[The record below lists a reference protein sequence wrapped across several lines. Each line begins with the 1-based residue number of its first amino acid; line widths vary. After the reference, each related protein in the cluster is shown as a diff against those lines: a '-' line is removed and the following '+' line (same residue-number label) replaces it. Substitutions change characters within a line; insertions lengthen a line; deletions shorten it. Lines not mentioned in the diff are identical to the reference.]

1 MSPLLSINDL
11 HVSFGTEP
19 HTVDAVRGINL
30 NVERG
35 EIVGIVGE
43 SGSGKSA
50 SMLSV
55 MRLLAT
61 SATTR
66 GSVCFNGK
74 DLFSASNR
82 EMREIRGGKIGM
94 IFQDPMTSLNPSF
107 RIRSQIVEAIVRHQQ
122 VSTKVATIRAT
133 DLLEVVSIPNP
144 SASMSLFPHEMSG
157 GMKQRVM
164 IAMAIANGP
173 ELLIADE
180 PTTALDVTIQA
191 QILEVLRGLRE
202 TRELSI
208 VIITHDLGVVAGL
221 ADNVNVMY
229 AGEIVE
235 SGDVDGLFYRSTHPY
250 SRGLLSCVPRLDIRE
265 SALRPISGDPPK
277 LSEKSCGCS
286 FQPRCLN
293 ATVLCKTTKPKLEP
307 SVVTGLQVSCHNPM
321 ALVSD
326 KTVSIL

>member
-1 MSPLLSINDL
+1 VSPLLSINDL

-19 HTVDAVRGINL
+19 DTVDAVRGINL

-61 SATTR
+61 SANTR

-107 RIRSQIVEAIVRHQQ
+107 RIGSQIAEAIIRHQH
-122 VSTKVATIRAT
+122 VSTKIAVSKAT
-133 DLLEVVSIPNP
+133 DLLEVVSIPRP
-144 SASMSLFPHEMSG
+144 SESMSLFPHEMSG

-164 IAMAIANGP
+164 IAMAIANDP

-191 QILEVLRGLRE
+191 QILEVLKGLRE
-202 TRELSI
+202 TRNLSI

-221 ADNVNVMY
+221 ADSVNVMY

-235 SGDVDGLFYRSTHPY
+235 SGDVEGVFYNSTHPY

-265 SALRPISGDPPK
+265 SAQTP
-277 LSEKSCGCS
+277 GCS
-286 FQPRCLN
+286 FQPRCKN
-293 ATVLCKTTKPKLEP
+293 AIDLCETTSPTLQ
-307 SVVTGLQVSCHNPM
+307 SSTVTGLKVSCHNPM
-321 ALVSD
+321 ELSPQMSE
-326 KTVSIL
+326 SI

>member
-1 MSPLLSINDL
+1 
-11 HVSFGTEP
+11 
-19 HTVDAVRGINL
+19 
-30 NVERG
+30 
-35 EIVGIVGE
+35 
-43 SGSGKSA
+43 
-50 SMLSV
+50 MLSV

-107 RIRSQIVEAIVRHQQ
+107 RIGSQIAEVIIRHQH
-122 VSTKVATIRAT
+122 VSTKSAVSKAT
-133 DLLEVVSIPNP
+133 DLLEVVSIPRP
-144 SASMSLFPHEMSG
+144 SESMSLFPHEMSG

-164 IAMAIANGP
+164 IAMAIANDP

-191 QILEVLRGLRE
+191 QILEVLKGLRE
-202 TRELSI
+202 TRNLSI

-221 ADNVNVMY
+221 ADSVNVMY

-235 SGDVDGLFYRSTHPY
+235 SGDVEGVFYNSTHPY

-265 SALRPISGDPPK
+265 SALHPIGGDPPK
-277 LSEKSCGCS
+277 LSERTPGCS
-286 FQPRCLN
+286 FQPRCKN
-293 ATVLCKTTKPKLEP
+293 AIDLCETTSPILRA
-307 SVVTGLQVSCHNPM
+307 STVTGLKVSCHNPM
-321 ALVSD
+321 ELSSQMSE
-326 KTVSIL
+326 SI

>member
-1 MSPLLSINDL
+1 MNSLLSIKDL
-11 HVSFGTEP
+11 HVSFGLGSE
-19 HTVDAVRGINL
+19 TVDAVRGINL
-30 NVERG
+30 EIARG

-61 SATTR
+61 TATTR
-66 GSVCFNGK
+66 GTVHFGGK
-74 DLFSASNR
+74 ELFSASSR

-107 RIRSQIVEAIVRHQQ
+107 RIGSQIAEAIIRHQH
-122 VSTKVATIRAT
+122 VSTKIAVSKAT
-133 DLLEVVSIPNP
+133 DLLEVVSIPRP
-144 SASMSLFPHEMSG
+144 SESMSLFPHEMSG

-164 IAMAIANGP
+164 IAMAIANDP

-202 TRELSI
+202 TRKLSI

-221 ADNVNVMY
+221 ADSVNVMY

-235 SGDVDGLFYRSTHPY
+235 SGDVEGVFYNSTHPY

-265 SALRPISGDPPK
+265 SALHPIGGDPPK
-277 LSEKSCGCS
+277 LSENTPGCS
-286 FQPRCLN
+286 FQPRCKN
-293 ATVLCKTTKPKLEP
+293 AIDLCETTNPTLQK
-307 SVVTGLQVSCHNPM
+307 SVGTGLKVSCHNPM
-321 ALVSD
+321 ELSPQMSE
-326 KTVSIL
+326 SI

>member
-1 MSPLLSINDL
+1 MNSLLSITDL
-11 HVSFGTEP
+11 HVSFGLGLE
-19 HTVDAVRGINL
+19 TVDAVRGINL
-30 NVERG
+30 EIARG

-61 SATTR
+61 TATTR
-66 GSVCFNGK
+66 GTVQFDGK
-74 DLFSASNR
+74 ELFSASSK

-107 RIRSQIVEAIVRHQQ
+107 RIGSQIAEVIIRHQH
-122 VSTKVATIRAT
+122 VSTKSAVSKAT
-133 DLLEVVSIPNP
+133 DLLEVVSIPRP
-144 SASMSLFPHEMSG
+144 SESMSLFPHEMSG

-164 IAMAIANGP
+164 IAMAIANDP

-191 QILEVLRGLRE
+191 QILEVLKGLRE
-202 TRELSI
+202 TRNLSI

-221 ADNVNVMY
+221 ADSVNVMY

-235 SGDVDGLFYRSTHPY
+235 SGDVEGVFYNSTHPY

-265 SALRPISGDPPK
+265 SALHPIGGDPPK
-277 LSEKSCGCS
+277 LSERTPGCS
-286 FQPRCLN
+286 FQPRCKN
-293 ATVLCKTTKPKLEP
+293 AIDLCETTSPILRA
-307 SVVTGLQVSCHNPM
+307 STVTGLKVSCHNPM
-321 ALVSD
+321 ELSPQMSE
-326 KTVSIL
+326 SI